1 MTWAEKLHNA
11 IERRDVTAL
20 RRMAD
25 EAQRGEDRIFLVLL
39 AQFVDLPSDSTPKK
53 KVA

>member
-1 MTWAEKLHNA
+1 MSWAEKLHNA

-39 AQFVDLPSDSTPKK
+39 AQFVDLPKTRRPRKT
-53 KVA
+53 